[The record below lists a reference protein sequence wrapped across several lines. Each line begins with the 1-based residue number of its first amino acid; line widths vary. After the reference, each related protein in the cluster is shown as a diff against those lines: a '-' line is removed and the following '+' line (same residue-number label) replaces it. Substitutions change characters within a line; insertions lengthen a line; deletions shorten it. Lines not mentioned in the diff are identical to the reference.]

1 MVYGDNGLN
10 GTLATLPVE
19 EERNPGG
26 ENVMVHSLTVILVRA
41 PQKNALPATLSTVQV
56 RRHSVQKVLI

>member
-26 ENVMVHSLTVILVRA
+26 ENAMVHSLTVILVRA

>member
-10 GTLATLPVE
+10 GTLATLLVE

-26 ENVMVHSLTVILVRA
+26 ENVMVHSLTVILVKA
-41 PQKNALPATLSTVQV
+41 QQKNALPATLSTVQV